1 VIMPAELQL
10 QLCHPLCS
18 TSMAFTRVYS
28 SSFSF
33 LSAVTR
39 CRHDVFLS
47 FRGEDTRHNITP
59 QLHRALEAAG
69 IPTFKDDVNLHKG
82 GEIASELLKAIQMS
96 RIAVIVFS
104 RNYANSGWCLDELV
118 KIVECKNQAG
128 QLLLPIFYDVD
139 PLDPGSFAKAF
150 ATHEERFRGGNLA
163 ESKLEK
169 WRAALTEAATLSQG
183 WDLQNVASWYF
194 FINFHG
200 YLYFPLFAGAKLVV
214 RSFILQKI

>member
-1 VIMPAELQL
+1 
-10 QLCHPLCS
+10 
-18 TSMAFTRVYS
+18 MAFTRVYS

-47 FRGEDTRHNITP
+47 FRGEDTRHNITQ

-82 GEIASELLKAIQMS
+82 GEIASELLKAFQMS

-104 RNYANSGWCLDELV
+104 RKYANSGWCLDELV
-118 KIVECKNQAG
+118 KIVECMNQAG

-139 PLDPGSFAKAF
+139 PVDPGSFAEAF

-169 WRAALTEAATLSQG
+169 
-183 WDLQNVASWYF
+183 
-194 FINFHG
+194 
-200 YLYFPLFAGAKLVV
+200 
-214 RSFILQKI
+214 